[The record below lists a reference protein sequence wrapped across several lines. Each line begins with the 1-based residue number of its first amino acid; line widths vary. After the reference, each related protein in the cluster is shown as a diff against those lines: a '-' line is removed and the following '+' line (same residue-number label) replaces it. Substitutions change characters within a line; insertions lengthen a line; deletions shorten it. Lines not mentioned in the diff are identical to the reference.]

1 MAFNGTS
8 SSDPSSGWDTSR
20 RTLVL
25 LRGSLAGRRVELSN
39 SYPLERSTSV
49 VRVFWVPDWL
59 ENLDETIKNNG
70 RRVGMQADI
79 IPVEDSTIHQVQ
91 AFPSVQAISVGLNSK
106 RVVKR

>member
-1 MAFNGTS
+1 M
-8 SSDPSSGWDTSR
+8 
-20 RTLVL
+20 
-25 LRGSLAGRRVELSN
+25 
-39 SYPLERSTSV
+39 
-49 VRVFWVPDWL
+49 PDWL

-91 AFPSVQAISVGLNSK
+91 DFPSVQAISVGLNSK